1 MLLTPEQ
8 LWPAV
13 RSRSEQALNTGALVP
28 IATSVHVLEER
39 GLRFAVRRVER
50 IAKKEA
56 AAPSGVTP
64 EDPFAPPYEAD
75 LHVGDVSDTHVALL
89 NKFNVLDDHLLIVTR
104 EYEPQTA
111 LLGEADFRAMLR
123 GMAGTDSLAFYNG
136 GALAGA
142 SQPHKHLQVV
152 PLPLAEAVPAM
163 PFAPFFER
171 ATKAGGPAR
180 SPELPFTHAVAPMP
194 RGWADEPDEAAS
206 AVKDLHDRLWH
217 ELGYTLTT
225 DVQPLPYNLLATGDW
240 LWLVPRSR
248 EEHEGIAVNALGF
261 AGALLV
267 RDAAMQELL
276 EELGPLRVLEGVAAP
291 ASPGGQA
298 KRL

>member
-1 MLLTPEQ
+1 MQLAPDQ

-13 RSRSEQALNTGALVP
+13 KHQSRHALNTGALVP

-39 GLRFAVRRVER
+39 GLRFAVRRVEH
-50 IAKKEA
+50 IEKKEA
-56 AAPSGVTP
+56 AAPSGQNP
-64 EDPFAPPYEAD
+64 DDPFAPPYEAD

-136 GALAGA
+136 GADAGA

-152 PLPLAEAVPAM
+152 PLPLAGEVSEM
-163 PFAPFFER
+163 PFAAFFEK
-171 ATKAGGPAR
+171 ATKNGEPAR
-180 SPELPFTHAVAPMP
+180 SPELPFTHAVTPMP
-194 RGWADEPDEAAS
+194 RGWTNAPDEAAP
-206 AVKDLHDRLWH
+206 AIKDIHDRLWH
-217 ELGYTLTT
+217 ELGYNLTT
-225 DVQPLPYNLLATGDW
+225 NEHPIPYNLLATRDW

-248 EEHEGIAVNALGF
+248 EKHQDIAVNALGF

-267 RDAAMQELL
+267 RDAAMQSLL
-276 EELGPLRVLEGVAAP
+276 EEIGPLRVLAAVTDRDTEN
-291 ASPGGQA
+291 AWSV
-298 KRL
+298 